1 MKISQKQRLVVASIL
16 FLFAG
21 GWESV
26 QAQEKATLSG
36 SIQADVLVPQED
48 TKIGA
53 KKYDET
59 ALANTYADL
68 RLQSRYVDAGA
79 RIEWNQYPLPGYESD
94 FKGWGLA
101 NFYARARWKTGS
113 VTLGDFYEQ
122 FGSGFILRTYEERSL
137 GIDNSLRGAHVL
149 WNPFKGVALKVL
161 SGQQRHYWK
170 HNHTWISGADAEVS
184 LDEWIPALGEHG
196 HYLTLGGS
204 YVNRY
209 AEDEDIP
216 YDLTHRLNLPEM
228 VHAFDVRARF
238 QTGGWNL
245 LAEYARKS
253 QDPCYDNSY
262 IYRPGYAAMLSGSYS
277 KRGLSILLQAKRSDN
292 MSFRSDRTVNGTSS
306 MINHLPAF
314 TMDHTYA
321 LAALYPYATKTSVKW
336 DKNQKMLLDVA
347 GEWAFQAEF
356 GYNFKRRTPL
366 GGKYGTTVKVNFS
379 HVHSAGF
386 TPRLLDGQLKGSD
399 GYESSFWKWGD
410 ETYYQDLNVQ
420 LDKKLSAN
428 WKLNLMYMYQR
439 YNKTANEG
447 EGGMINSHIAIGE
460 AKWRINNKLTLRG
473 EAQYLFT
480 KDDEGDWA
488 FGLLELSVNPHWMF
502 TVSDM
507 YNVGETHNH
516 YYQAGATYNL
526 GAHRLQFAYGRTR
539 AGFNCTGG
547 VCRWI
552 PATKGFTLSYNY
564 NF

>member
-1 MKISQKQRLVVASIL
+1 MKARPIMLLAAALLPLAGAPAAAQEQK
-16 FLFAG
+16 
-21 GWESV
+21 
-26 QAQEKATLSG
+26 EKATLSG
-36 SIQADVLVPQED
+36 SIQADALVPQKD
-48 TKIGA
+48 DAIGA
-53 KKYDET
+53 PKYDEW

-79 RIEWNQYPLPGYESD
+79 RLEWNQFPLPGYEHD

-101 NFYARARWKTGS
+101 HFYTRARWKNGA

-137 GIDNSLRGAHVL
+137 GIDNSLRGAHVA
-149 WNPFKGVALKVL
+149 WNPFRGIALKVL
-161 SGQQRHYWK
+161 SGRQRHYWE
-170 HNHTWISGADAEVS
+170 HNEAWVSGADAELS
-184 LDEWIPALGEHG
+184 LDEWMPKLSQHAT
-196 HYLTLGGS
+196 YLTLGAS
-204 YVNRY
+204 YVNKY
-209 AEDEDIP
+209 EEDEDIFV
-216 YDLTHRLNLPEM
+216 DLTHRLNLPTT
-228 VHAFDVRARF
+228 VHAFDVRARL

-253 QDPCYDNSY
+253 QDPTYDNYY
-262 IYRPGYAAMLSGSYS
+262 IYRPGYVAMLSGSYS
-277 KRGLSILLQAKRSDN
+277 QRGLSVLLQAKRSDN
-292 MSFRSDRTVNGTSS
+292 MQFRSRRQMSGTSS

-314 TMDHTYA
+314 TLDHTYA
-321 LAALYPYATKTSVKW
+321 LAALYPYAT
-336 DKNQKMLLDVA
+336 NA
-347 GEWAFQAEF
+347 NGEWAYQAEF

-379 HVHSAGF
+379 HVHAIERNNRPLEIS
-386 TPRLLDGQLKGSD
+386 PGQMSYDMGTNGYGSP
-399 GYESSFWKWGD
+399 FWKWGD

-420 LDKKLSAN
+420 LDKKLTAD

-439 YNKTANEG
+439 YNKTAVEG
-447 EGGMINSHIAIGE
+447 EGGMINSHIVIGE
-460 AKWRINNKLTLRG
+460 AKWRINRTLTLRG

-480 KDDEGDWA
+480 PDDEGDWA

-507 YNVGETHNH
+507 YNAGSSHLH
-516 YYQAGATYNL
+516 YYQAGATYNV
-526 GAHRLQFAYGRTR
+526 GAHRLQAAYARTR

-552 PATKGFTLSYNY
+552 PATRGFTLSYNY